1 MLDFESV
8 QRKEK
13 TLDDLAIGLTTTDL
27 HTLTDEMVDKMLIL
41 IKDGS
46 DAFVTFEPDD
56 PDAYDSFTDI
66 EEEVHMPW
74 TLGHVI
80 VHTTASAEEAASQSA
95 TLARGLKIRI
105 RSRYETPW
113 RSMKTMEQLRQR
125 LMESRRM
132 RHAFLEAW
140 PDNPHLENIFIPKY
154 PGAIP
159 LNAVTYFLSG
169 LLHDDS
175 HLGQIEDIMRQAQSP
190 LGGVKKQSKK

>member
-8 QRKEK
+8 RRKEK
-13 TLDDLAIGLTTTDL
+13 TLDDLAIGLTTKDL
-27 HTLTDEMVDKMLIL
+27 HAMTDEMVDTMLVL
-41 IKDGS
+41 IKGGS

-56 PDAYDSFTDI
+56 PEAYDSFTDI
-66 EEEVHMPW
+66 EEEVYMPW

-95 TLARGLKIRI
+95 TLARGLKIRV

-125 LMESRRM
+125 LIESGRM

-140 PDNPHLENIFIPKY
+140 PDNPHLDNIFTPKY
-154 PGAIP
+154 PGALP
-159 LNAVTYFLSG
+159 RNALTYFLSG
-169 LLHDDS
+169 LLHDHS
-175 HLGQIEDIMRQAQSP
+175 HLGQIEDIMKQARSA
-190 LGGVKKQSKK
+190 LSRVDTQSK